1 MHKLYRTPKE
11 RLARPLW
18 ALNNPIDLKADI
30 RSVRLVRKQKAPNYS
45 ENDLVHYGGFQ
56 DSSGLLIRSE
66 YLTRQSEYQLLLNCW
81 IIYPIGP
88 A

>member
-1 MHKLYRTPKE
+1 MKKMNLT
-11 RLARPLW
+11 RL
-18 ALNNPIDLKADI
+18 NMDI
-30 RSVRLVRKQKAPNYS
+30 RPVSLIRKPKAPNCS
-45 ENDLVHYGGFQ
+45 ENDLGHYGGFQ

-66 YLTRQSEYQLLLNCW
+66 YLNRQSEYQLLLNCR

>member
-1 MHKLYRTPKE
+1 MG
-11 RLARPLW
+11 
-18 ALNNPIDLKADI
+18 LNNPTDLKADI
-30 RSVRLVRKQKAPNYS
+30 RPVRVLIIYQPPNYS
-45 ENDLVHYGGFQ
+45 ETDLGHYGGFQ

-66 YLTRQSEYQLLLNCW
+66 YLNRQSEYQLLLNCW

>member
-1 MHKLYRTPKE
+1 MKKMNLTQ
-11 RLARPLW
+11 
-18 ALNNPIDLKADI
+18 LNMDI
-30 RSVRLVRKQKAPNYS
+30 RPVSLVRKPKAPNCS
-45 ENDLVHYGGFQ
+45 ENDLGHYGGFQ

-66 YLTRQSEYQLLLNCW
+66 YLTKQSEYQLLLNCR

>member
-1 MHKLYRTPKE
+1 MHKLYRTSKE
-11 RLARPLW
+11 HLARPLW
-18 ALNNPIDLKADI
+18 ALNNPMDLNADI

-56 DSSGLLIRSE
+56 DSLGLLIRSE